1 MNKQESID
9 RQVAALL
16 RAEEAAKH
24 GLSPQPKVWIKI
36 AEGWD
41 NLTYRLADAE
51 EMAARIAKN
60 AEKLAELEKGDADV
74 EVQPSAG

>member
-41 NLTYRLADAE
+41 NLTYRLEDAE
-51 EMAARIAKN
+51 HRAAAERR
-60 AEKLAELEKGDADV
+60 AEKEKGDADV
-74 EVQPSAG
+74 EVQPSD